1 MAKAQKICG
10 VYKII
15 NKKNGKF
22 YIGSSKN
29 IYKRWDQHKNDLRN
43 NCHDNGHL
51 QNAWNK
57 YGENNFE
64 FEIIEECDDKIQ
76 FEREQYYLNT
86 LKPFDDNGYN
96 IVRQI
101 SSKYGSD
108 NYITKY
114 CSRCHCEYQTF
125 SNLSKYC
132 DECKEEI
139 ASERLED
146 YKAEKYWEEGSWYV
160 EQVMYEPYGGD
171 AEYFWECN
179 C

>member
-1 MAKAQKICG
+1 MAKQKLCG

-15 NKKNGKF
+15 NKVNGKF

-29 IYKRWDQHKNDLRN
+29 IYKRWDQHRNSLRN
-43 NCHDNGHL
+43 HCHDNEYL

-64 FEIIEECDDKIQ
+64 FEIIEECDPQVQ

-108 NYITKY
+108 NYMTKY

-132 DECKEEI
+132 DECKDKMRKEEF
-139 ASERLED
+139 L
-146 YKAEKYWEEGSWYV
+146 KYT
-160 EQVMYEPYGGD
+160 
-171 AEYFWECN
+171 EYQYFNGKGLYWGQYLDDMGVV
-179 C
+179 

>member
-1 MAKAQKICG
+1 MAKQKLCG

-15 NKKNGKF
+15 NKVNGKF

-29 IYKRWDQHKNDLRN
+29 IYKRWDQHRNSLRN
-43 NCHDNGHL
+43 HCHDNEYL

-64 FEIIEECDDKIQ
+64 FEIIEECDPQVQ

-108 NYITKY
+108 NYMTKY

-139 ASERLED
+139 ALERLDD
-146 YKAEKYWEEGSWYV
+146 YKVEKYWEEGSWYV
-160 EQVMYEPYGGD
+160 EEVMYEPYGGD